1 MKKIQVARSQVVAV
15 DTESTEYSGRVI
27 LFVSCQSLETGQ
39 KVLHAEV
46 CVFVHVQK
54 RCFSHLLS
62 PNSCRFLN
70 QDVSPQIVKIKVPI
84 RFFTDA
90 KMLDVV
96 NLPFVG
102 WIEEEEFAEI
112 LLH

>member
-1 MKKIQVARSQVVAV
+1 
-15 DTESTEYSGRVI
+15 
-27 LFVSCQSLETGQ
+27 
-39 KVLHAEV
+39 
-46 CVFVHVQK
+46 
-54 RCFSHLLS
+54 
-62 PNSCRFLN
+62 
-70 QDVSPQIVKIKVPI
+70 VSPQIVKIKVPI